1 MGVNSR
7 QLGCANIDS
16 SFGPA
21 VPVACRGGFDFTILF
36 EQVFFVIIPAAAL
49 TVAAS
54 LRVWQLCRSQTV
66 TPWTALQ
73 YSKQYVFVF
82 GLENG
87 FVDSIDNRNFPFV
100 LAVQVRTLWLAETH
114 DDSLQRIAILASVGL
129 SLKVLLLLLEAVPK
143 RSFIIDVAL
152 SREQTAGVYSLR
164 TFWWLNGIFWLGSRK
179 RLQHND
185 LYSIDQGLKT
195 ARFSSQLAAAWNR
208 VDQNKKYALLLAV
221 FSTLKW
227 PLLLPALPR
236 LILIGF
242 NYAQPLLIRRV
253 LEFID
258 DSLGQE
264 NIGYGLIGATIVIYT
279 GLAIFNGYYGH
290 LLSRSITLVRGSLVD
305 IIYSKSLCVELSVA
319 QEAAPAG
326 LVTADVE
333 RIDFTVEKLHSLWA
347 SVIELALGTY
357 LLKREVGWAC
367 IAPVIVALL
376 CTFSTTY
383 ISKLISS
390 RQKKWNQAV
399 QQRVALTSSML
410 SNLKSVKMMGFSSY
424 IANTLQ
430 EARMKELAASSGFRK
445 FMAVINTIVLIPRQ
459 LSAPFT
465 LTLYVLAVR
474 NGPSAARLSAA
485 RAFTTLS
492 LIEMITTPLGLLLQ
506 TLPSITSSLACLD
519 RIQAYLKS
527 PERTDQRAE
536 DIDLDCELAEKDFI
550 ESSLSDLPAIYLK
563 HASIAYTETGDC
575 VLNSITLTVPHGSI
589 TSIVG
594 PVGSAKSSLLKSL
607 LGELYLQSGYLY
619 VRPGPIAYCD
629 QNAWIPN
636 GSFRDCIIGPC
647 DGEFDSAWYQEVIHA
662 CVLEED
668 INSFA
673 DGSDTNVGSRGITLS
688 DGQKHRL
695 ALARAVYSRA
705 PLLILD
711 DMLRSLD
718 LRTEMLISRHL
729 SLVNQI
735 AVLDQHG
742 TLVQIGDFHKLN
754 SCEGHVRDLCV
765 QERSPQPS
773 SPDSDSLVPG
783 DDAQQRSGQ
792 HGHSPKPE
800 KPLPKREET
809 SGKGAQRIG
818 TRSSGDYR
826 FYFSPVGIWRT
837 AVLLFA
843 VICLAFATRF
853 QRIWVEWWTEA
864 YNQHSFYAGMYF
876 MLALIACLS
885 FTFFF
890 WWMFM
895 FVVPITAGG
904 LHEQLVHSIFNARF
918 DYLTT
923 IDSGTI
929 LNRFS
934 QDMAILNGQLA
945 VAFFQTTSL
954 IVMALS
960 QIAFIAYGSKYMA
973 ASIPPTLV
981 VLWLLSQ
988 FYLRTS
994 RQLRI
999 LDIELKAPIYTSL
1012 IETQEGLATIR
1023 AFGWVPSYR
1032 RRCQSRIDDS
1042 KKAIYLLSMA
1052 QRWLAFVLDLIVA
1065 GLASVLV
1072 ALATQL
1078 RTTTDAGALGVGLTS
1093 VIGFS
1098 TLVSQFI
1105 SAYAELENSLGA
1117 VTRVK
1122 DCIENV
1128 KSEDTSTGQPP
1139 PREWPGHG
1147 AVDFCNVT
1155 ATYNDIEKPALSDI
1169 SFRVSPGQKVVIC
1182 GRTGSGKSTLVS
1194 ALLRLVDVQA
1204 GQIHVDGIDISTLS
1218 PEAVRRCMTVIPQ
1231 TPFFL
1236 PGSVR
1241 LNMAPSSDQTTDEA
1255 MRSVLEK
1262 VGLWDL
1268 VAARGGLDA
1277 SVPEVALSHGQQ
1289 QLFCLAIAML
1299 RGSRIVIMDEASSGV
1314 DEETE
1319 TKMHHL
1325 IQEHFRDCTVI
1336 SVSHRLKMAAL
1347 SDLVVVLSG
1356 GRCVELG
1363 HPRML
1368 LGEKGEFWRLTGS
1381 G

>member
-73 YSKQYVFVF
+73 YSKQV
-82 GLENG
+82 GLRLCA
-87 FVDSIDNRNFPFV
+87 SILEPHANSTTLKSV
-100 LAVQVRTLWLAETH
+100 ACLYSASQLANVILWIQVRTLWLAETH

-347 SVIELALGTY
+347 SVIELAL
-357 LLKREVGWAC
+357 V
-367 IAPVIVALL
+367 

-445 FMAVINTIVLIPRQ
+445 FMAVINTI
-459 LSAPFT
+459 APFT

-589 TSIVG
+589 TSI
-594 PVGSAKSSLLKSL
+594 
-607 LGELYLQSGYLY
+607 
-619 VRPGPIAYCD
+619 
-629 QNAWIPN
+629 
-636 GSFRDCIIGPC
+636 
-647 DGEFDSAWYQEVIHA
+647 
-662 CVLEED
+662 
-668 INSFA
+668 
-673 DGSDTNVGSRGITLS
+673 
-688 DGQKHRL
+688 

-718 LRTEMLISRHL
+718 LRTEMLIL
-729 SLVNQI
+729 
-735 AVLDQHG
+735 
-742 TLVQIGDFHKLN
+742 QIGDFHKLN

-890 WWMFM
+890 C
-895 FVVPITAGG
+895 
-904 LHEQLVHSIFNARF
+904 ARF

-1155 ATYNDIEKPALSDI
+1155 ATYKRLSDIEKPALSDI